1 MVFQFLFIVYA
12 SVYMAL
18 RPWSKEE
25 TPEAD
30 RKGHILHTFL
40 RKQS

>member
-1 MVFQFLFIVYA
+1 MVV
-12 SVYMAL
+12 

-30 RKGHILHTFL
+30 RKAYILHTFL
-40 RKQS
+40 REQSWGITSDFLQGHM

>member
-1 MVFQFLFIVYA
+1 MMFQFLYIYYE
-12 SVYMAL
+12 SGYMAV

-30 RKGHILHTFL
+30 RKGHILHIFL
-40 RKQS
+40 RE

>member
-1 MVFQFLFIVYA
+1 MMFQFLYIIYP
-12 SVYMAL
+12 SEYMVV

-30 RKGHILHTFL
+30 RKAYILHTFL
-40 RKQS
+40 REQS